1 MDTVTAPGGARV
13 RRPRRRSGRAHPAH
27 PTAPHPP
34 PLPTDRP
41 AARPRRTPPHAP
53 GRAPARRPA
62 RALAAAAVTALL
74 AATGVACGAPPA
86 PSARPA
92 STTPA
97 SPRPATPQELC
108 TRLVAE
114 WTHRVLDGGPHSH
127 LDYQEMGLSGGQYE
141 ILRAAV
147 AAGRAAG
154 AKEGPAAAHDAAGAE
169 VERGCAE
176 RYRHG
181 TPTGG
186 PWQ

>member
-13 RRPRRRSGRAHPAH
+13 RRPGR
-27 PTAPHPP
+27 
-34 PLPTDRP
+34 
-41 AARPRRTPPHAP
+41 P
-53 GRAPARRPA
+53 GPRRPA
-62 RALAAAAVTALL
+62 RTPAAAAAAAALLL
-74 AATGVACGAPPA
+74 AATAACTATRTAPAARTTASRA
-86 PSARPA
+86 PSTAAASPARPA
-92 STTPA
+92 A
-97 SPRPATPQELC
+97 SPRELC
-108 TRLVAE
+108 VRLVAH

-147 AAGRAAG
+147 AAGRAVAPRR
-154 AKEGPAAAHDAAGAE
+154 GPAAAHDAATRE